1 MANKDTA
8 EYSASKA
15 PETRKE
21 AEEQETTVDTRLIP
35 GGAHGTPFLQGVAG
49 LNREDVPSEARDS
62 GQTQYRDTGRP
73 ETR

>member
-1 MANKDTA
+1 MATKDTA
-8 EYSASKA
+8 EYSASQA

-21 AEEQETTVDTRLIP
+21 AEEQETTVDARLIP
-35 GGAHGTPFLQGVAG
+35 GGAHGTPSLQGIAG
-49 LNREDVPSEARDS
+49 LDREEVPSEARDS